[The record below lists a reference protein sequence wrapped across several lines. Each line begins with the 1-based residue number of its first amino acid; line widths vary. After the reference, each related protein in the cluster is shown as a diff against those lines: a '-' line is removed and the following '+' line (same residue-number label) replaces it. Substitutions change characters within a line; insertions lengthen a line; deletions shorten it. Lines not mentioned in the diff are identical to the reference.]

1 MSVSNPEF
9 FDSLKNQIIAL
20 LEKEIKALSTRIALI
35 LERES
40 RQVIDEKAHAT
51 GALGKSNSS
60 EIEQIA
66 MGYLI
71 KVFVGARSKEG
82 YPYGF
87 AVHDGTKPHFP
98 PVRAIHDWIL
108 QKGLV
113 TKATVRG
120 KNNLSSF
127 GNVNVRQ
134 IRGYGKLRSK
144 KSIDTMM
151 DDYRKV
157 NSLAF
162 LIARSISKK
171 GTQGVKFF
179 EIALKQA
186 MPKIEQELQNH
197 NFKLA

>member
-20 LEKEIKALSTRIALI
+20 LEKEVKALSTRLALI

-40 RQVIDEKAHAT
+40 RQVIDGKAHAT
-51 GALGKSNSS
+51 GALGKSASS

-71 KVFVGARSKEG
+71 KIFVGARSKEG
-82 YPYGF
+82 FPYGF

-98 PVRAIHDWIL
+98 PVRAIHDWVL
-108 QKGLV
+108 QKGL
-113 TKATVRG
+113 AQRMIQSG
-120 KNNLSSF
+120 KNKGAMRAIKS
-127 GNVNVRQ
+127 
-134 IRGYGKLRSK
+134 YGTIRSK
-144 KSIDTMM
+144 AGMSRAM
-151 DDYRKV
+151 DEYRQV
-157 NSLAF
+157 NSIAF